1 MTTSRLFN
9 MCSEQFC
16 LDRESKILSAFLE
29 SGGTWEASRAAHFS
43 RTLLFSGESWTPGRI
58 LRHPEVTT
66 CHCLKPRPSWDP
78 QCNCDWV
85 YWVYWVFLKLYR
97 SFAGHFSSPPH
108 FTTLSPRHGSTF
120 DDLLITMAAHMG
132 MKISI
137 QHILM

>member
-108 FTTLSPRHGSTF
+108 FTTLHHDMVLLSVTSSSPWQLTWE
-120 DDLLITMAAHMG
+120 
-132 MKISI
+132 
-137 QHILM
+137 